1 MAFAFT
7 YNAGSGTVMPV
18 VIRSRIR
25 WNVEP
30 VPLNPNFRVVVAPGC
45 PWKDRVTVTEKEIIE
60 AGKAVRFI
68 VALQGRFT
76 LGEYEALVAGKE
88 PVRLSVTLYPLA
100 VPVPTIGV
108 PVPTGPGPMTEIVV
122 IGPPDF
128 SPAALELA
136 PEPVPDASDGS
147 PMAALTARLTFSDI
161 LVPTD
166 AEIAGLARQ
175 DWFRV
180 VSRADRVGLVT
191 ETAEGGGKRALFRAH
206 GLAPGTPQNDSFDV
220 GVAVRVGGRRVEQR
234 TALTLVPKKRYVLRV
249 SADHLSVSQGR
260 PAAFNAHLLE
270 ETAPGKEVPVPKA
283 VITVGESAETAGRL
297 RVGVREGTGRVDC
310 TVTQVGGA
318 SGESAGLIVTA
329 RVGRESFSHRVAV
342 DLGEAPSIVLVTAFD
357 PRGGTS
363 LDPFD
368 PESVVVVDAR
378 LDPVPGATLGER
390 ERSASI
396 SFDPARVDGLEIL
409 CASTFADEPW
419 WSAVEVRARV
429 TGPADTR
436 LPDAVDIEVVATM
449 GRTDL
454 SRATVHIPLGTAAA
468 LDVSPGEVFLL
479 AHPENRQ
486 GRALA
491 PSHVDVSVAVSTT
504 SGRAWTCELVP
515 DDDSRGLV
523 EVERLKE
530 EDYGANFRVTV
541 SPDVAPADPP
551 IGPGAWERRVLL
563 HPVATSGAQVLKGAD
578 VPVVVSFEGLYIAGI
593 YAWQGEGWKTS
604 GHETKVPLRADL
616 PVKDPHRVAFVR
628 FAVMAWN
635 GTRVEDDARMAE
647 AIEFER
653 PESDSEPARIL
664 FSLGDLVKPER
675 HPDPYSSLEGAWRF
689 EFKRFVPGEGENY
702 PAGILARAGP
712 WMCTVPLE
720 IVTAGRKRK
729 IGTLSEE
736 QTRLL
741 VFIEDAIP
749 RERPEYSHLVHDLAA
764 FGKKHAGAR
773 DYVALRDVI
782 WEEAQRI
789 WREDQQDYLTWKPW
803 ETTILTGL
811 EATKKV
817 GDFAFMA
824 VVGYYT
830 RNLGFAASFASQQFV
845 PLLKDELVEFFNF
858 YTDRYG
864 AGEDD
869 LSAVWWKY
877 YELNRARWIEM
888 QAVAGV
894 DTLIMKNFD
903 PRNPS
908 VRILVMLWI
917 WKFIYHKVRPGPT
930 GETCSY
936 YEAFEASSWD
946 MAHLAF
952 AMVFQ
957 EFLNASGD
965 RTLSEAWAQATRQGG
980 AGARGPPK
988 PLSQFEA
995 DKLWNR
1001 LRTGLHKDG
1010 GGEWIMREADVLDLM
1025 RHPEQVRRLD
1035 REGEFDLRAG
1045 FERTRK
1051 EIYDRH
1057 DAQLVEALKTAH
1069 PEYAGKEI
1077 IVAEFGTPGAKPG
1090 EKLNTDRDYRVVEVI
1105 AWNTDGTPRVVREV
1119 PRTKWEA
1126 SSYEIFARET
1136 GCPNWKDPVA
1146 AKEWAEQRQ
1155 QLGTDAIHEEACMD
1169 FKDQGHIRW
1178 DEATRSF
1185 VRTVEPSMQ
1194 SNVTRVSA
1202 GHGRLYD
1209 PPGIARMYRTKVG
1222 DAYRNFG
1229 APEAYV
1235 QASKGVKMLDQIR
1248 NGYSKNYEIPELPAT
1263 FQKAAEA
1270 VHEAAKHPWD
1280 PAAIERAN
1288 RAIQK
1293 EGFGDITSFTEA
1305 MANGWEG
1312 LSLAKPKAGG
1322 GPG

>member
-1 MAFAFT
+1 MSFAFT
-7 YNAGSGTVMPV
+7 YDPGSNTVRPV

-60 AGKAVRFI
+60 AGKAVRFT

-88 PVRLSVTLYPLA
+88 PIRLSVTLYPLA
-100 VPVPTIGV
+100 APVPTIGV
-108 PVPTGPGPMTEIVV
+108 PVPSGPGPMTEVVV

-128 SPAALELA
+128 SPAALELS
-136 PEPVPDASDGS
+136 PESVPDASDGT
-147 PMAALTARLTFSDI
+147 PMAALTARLTFSDL

-180 VSRADRVGLVT
+180 ATRGDRVGLVT
-191 ETAEGGGKRALFRAH
+191 ETKEGGGKRALFRAH
-206 GLAPGTPQNDSFDV
+206 GLGPGISGNDSFDV
-220 GVAVRVGGRRVEQR
+220 GAAVRVGGRRVEQR
-234 TALTLVPKKRYVLRV
+234 TTLTLVPKKTYVLRV
-249 SADHLSVSQGR
+249 SEDHLSVSQGR
-260 PAAFNAHLLE
+260 PAAFHARLLE
-270 ETAPGKEVPVPKA
+270 ETAPRKEVPVPKA
-283 VITVGESAETAGRL
+283 VITVAESAETAGKL
-297 RVGVREGTGRVDC
+297 RVSVREGTGRVDC
-310 TVTQVGGA
+310 TVTQVSGA

-329 RVGRESFSHRVAV
+329 RMGRESFSHRVAV
-342 DLGEAPSIVLVTAFD
+342 DLGEAPSVVLVTAFD

-368 PESVVVVDAR
+368 PESVVVIDAR
-378 LDPVPGATLGER
+378 LDPGPGATLGDR
-390 ERSASI
+390 ERNATI
-396 SFDPARVDGLEIL
+396 RFEAAQVDNLDVSCRPL
-409 CASTFADEPW
+409 NAVDEPW
-419 WSAVEVRARV
+419 WYAAEVRARV

-436 LPDAVDIEVVATM
+436 LPDAVEVEVVATV
-449 GRTDL
+449 GRSDL
-454 SRATVHIPLGTAAA
+454 TRDTVRIPLGLQAR
-468 LDVSPGEVFLL
+468 LDVSPGEVSLL

-486 GRALA
+486 GRAPA
-491 PSHVDVSVAVSTT
+491 PPHVDVSLAVSTF
-504 SGRAWTCELVP
+504 SGRAWTYELFA
-515 DDDSRGLV
+515 DDDARGLV
-523 EVERLKE
+523 VVDGPQEAG
-530 EDYGANFRVTV
+530 DGASFRVTV
-541 SPDVAPADPP
+541 SPDAAPAEPP
-551 IGPGAWERRVLL
+551 IGTGAWERRVLL
-563 HPVATSGAQVLKGAD
+563 HPVATSGDLVLRGPD
-578 VPVVVSFEGLYIAGI
+578 VPVTVSFEGLYIARI
-593 YAWQGEGWKTS
+593 YTWQRGGWKTS
-604 GHETKVPLRADL
+604 GHETTVPLRVDL
-616 PVKDPHRVAFVR
+616 PMKDPHRVAFVR
-628 FAVMAWN
+628 FAMMTWN
-635 GTRVEDDARMAE
+635 GTRVEDNPRLADSIA
-647 AIEFER
+647 FER

-675 HPDPYSSLEGAWRF
+675 HPDPYSGLEGAWRF
-689 EFKRFVPGEGENY
+689 EFRRFVPGDGGTY
-702 PAGILARAGP
+702 PAGIVACSGP
-712 WMCTVPLE
+712 WECAVPLE
-720 IVTAGRKRK
+720 IVTAGRTRK

-741 VFIEDAIP
+741 VFIEDVIP
-749 RERPEYSHLVHDLAA
+749 RERPEYSILVHDLAA
-764 FGKKHAGAR
+764 LGKKHAGAR
-773 DYVALRDVI
+773 DYAIIREVI
-782 WEEAQRI
+782 WEVAQRI
-789 WREDQQDYLTWKPW
+789 WQEDQQDYLTWKPW

-811 EATKKV
+811 GAAKKV

-845 PLLKDELVEFFNF
+845 PLLKDELIEFFNF
-858 YTDRYG
+858 YADRYE

-869 LSAVWWKY
+869 LQAAWWRY
-877 YELNRARWIEM
+877 YELNRARWFEM
-888 QAVAGV
+888 QVVAGV
-894 DTLIMKNFD
+894 DTVIMVNFD

-908 VRILVMLWI
+908 VRILVVLWI
-917 WKFIYHKVRPGPT
+917 WKFVYHKVRPKPN
-930 GETCSY
+930 GEACSY

-965 RTLSEAWAQATRQGG
+965 RTLNEAWVKATRQGG

-988 PLSQFEA
+988 PLSQMPA
-995 DKLWNR
+995 DMLWNR
-1001 LRTGLHKDG
+1001 LRKGLHKDG
-1010 GGEWIMREADVLDLM
+1010 GGEWVALEGDVLDLM

-1045 FERTRK
+1045 FERTRQK
-1051 EIYDRH
+1051 IYERH
-1057 DAQLVEALKTAH
+1057 DAQLVESLKAAH
-1069 PEYAGKEI
+1069 PEYAGKDI

-1090 EKLNTDRDYRVVEVI
+1090 EKLNTDRDYRVVEVLE
-1105 AWNTDGTPRVVREV
+1105 WNPDGTPRVVREV
-1119 PRTKWEA
+1119 PRTKWED

-1178 DEATRSF
+1178 DDATGSF

-1194 SNVTRVSA
+1194 SNVTRVAA

-1209 PPGIARMYRTKVG
+1209 PPGIAQMYRTKVG

-1229 APEAYV
+1229 APEAFV
-1235 QASKGVKMLDQIR
+1235 QASKGVKMLDKVR
-1248 NGYSKNYEIPELPAT
+1248 NGYSMNHEIPDLPDN
-1263 FQKAAEA
+1263 FRRAADA

-1280 PAAIERAN
+1280 PAEIQRAN
-1288 RAIQK
+1288 RALEK

-1305 MANGWEG
+1305 MANGWQS
-1312 LSLAKPKAGG
+1312 LTLAKPKVGG
-1322 GPG
+1322 

>member
-1 MAFAFT
+1 VTFAFT
-7 YNAGSGTVMPV
+7 YDTGSGTVRPV

-45 PWKDRVTVTEKEIIE
+45 PWKDRVAITEKEIIE
-60 AGKAVRFI
+60 AGKAVRFT

-76 LGEYEALVAGKE
+76 LGEYEALVAGKQ

-100 VPVPTIGV
+100 APVPTIGV
-108 PVPTGPGPMTEIVV
+108 PVPTGPGPMTEVVV

-128 SPAALELA
+128 SPAALTLA
-136 PEPVPDASDGS
+136 PESVPDAGDGS
-147 PMAALTARLTFSDI
+147 PMAALTARLAFPDL

-166 AEIAGLARQ
+166 TEITNLARQ

-180 VSRADRVGLVT
+180 VSRTDRVGLVT
-191 ETAEGGGKRALFRAH
+191 EKAEGDGKRALFRAH
-206 GLAPGTPQNDSFDV
+206 GLAPGTSGNDSFDV
-220 GVAVRVGGRRVEQR
+220 GVSVRVAGRTVEHR
-234 TALTLVPKKRYVLRV
+234 TTITLVPKKTYVLRV
-249 SADHLSVSQGR
+249 SANRISVSQGR
-260 PAAFNAHLLE
+260 PAVFHALLLE
-270 ETAPGKEVPVPKA
+270 EAAPGKEVPVPKA
-283 VITVGESAETAGRL
+283 VIAVAESAETVGRL

-318 SGESAGLIVTA
+318 TGESAGLIVTA
-329 RVGRESFSHRVAV
+329 RVGRESFSSRVTV
-342 DLGEAPSIVLVTAFD
+342 DLGEAPSAVLVTAFD

-368 PESVVVVDAR
+368 SESVVVIDAR
-378 LDPVPGATLGER
+378 LDPGPGATLGDR
-390 ERSASI
+390 ERNAT
-396 SFDPARVDGLEIL
+396 FRFEAAPVDGLDIS
-409 CASTFADEPW
+409 CTSTFADEPW

-436 LPDAVDIEVVATM
+436 LPDAVEVDVVATVN
-449 GRTDL
+449 RVDL
-454 SRATVHIPLGTAAA
+454 PHALVRIMLGHAAV
-468 LDVSPGEVFLL
+468 LEVSPGEVSLL
-479 AHPENRQ
+479 AHPENRL
-486 GRALA
+486 GRVPA
-491 PSHVDVSVAVSTT
+491 PPHADVSLAVSTV
-504 SGRAWTCELVP
+504 SGRAWTYELVA
-515 DDDSRGLV
+515 DDDARGLV
-523 EVERLKE
+523 LVDGLQAEG
-530 EDYGANFRVTV
+530 DGASFRVAV
-541 SPDVAPADPP
+541 SPDAAPADPP

-563 HPVATSGAQVLKGAD
+563 HPVATSGDLVLRGPD
-578 VPVVVSFEGLYIAGI
+578 VPVTVSFEGVYIAGI
-593 YAWQGEGWKTS
+593 YTWKEGDWKTS
-604 GHETKVPLRADL
+604 GHETTVPLRADL
-616 PVKDPHRVAFVR
+616 PMKDPHRVAFVR
-628 FAVMAWN
+628 FGVMTWN
-635 GTRVEDDARMAE
+635 GTRVEDTPRLADS
-647 AIEFER
+647 IEFER

-675 HPDPYSSLEGAWRF
+675 HPDPYSGLEGAWRF
-689 EFKRFVPGEGENY
+689 EFKRFVPGDGGTY
-702 PAGILARAGP
+702 PAGILARSAP
-712 WMCTVPLE
+712 WECAVPLE
-720 IVTAGRKRK
+720 IVTAGRDRT

-736 QTRLL
+736 LTRLL
-741 VFIEDAIP
+741 VFIEDVIP
-749 RERPEYSHLVHDLAA
+749 RERPEYSHLVHDLAGL
-764 FGKKHAGAR
+764 GKKHAGAR
-773 DYVALRDVI
+773 DYAVLREAI
-782 WEEAQRI
+782 WAEAQRI

-811 EATKKV
+811 TAAKKV

-830 RNLGFAASFASQQFV
+830 RNFGFAASFASQQFV
-845 PLLKDELVEFFNF
+845 PLLKDELVEFFNY
-858 YTDRYG
+858 YTDRYE

-877 YELNRARWIEM
+877 YLLNRARWIEM

-894 DTLIMKNFD
+894 DTLIMVNFD

-908 VRILVMLWI
+908 VRVLVMLWI
-917 WKFIYHKVRPGPT
+917 WKFVYHKVRPKPN

-980 AGARGPPK
+980 GGVRGPPK
-988 PLSQFEA
+988 PLSQMEA
-995 DKLWNR
+995 DMLWNR
-1001 LRTGLHKDG
+1001 LRTGLHWNG
-1010 GGEWIMREADVLDLM
+1010 REWVVREADVLDLM

-1035 REGEFDLRAG
+1035 REGGSDLKAG
-1045 FERTRK
+1045 FERTRQ
-1051 EIYDRH
+1051 EIYERH
-1057 DAQLVEALKTAH
+1057 DSQLVESLKANH

-1077 IVAEFGTPGAKPG
+1077 IIAEFGTPGAKPG
-1090 EKLNTDRDYRVVEVI
+1090 EKLNTDRDYRVVEVLER
-1105 AWNTDGTPRVVREV
+1105 NPDGTPRVVREV
-1119 PRTKWEA
+1119 PRTKWED

-1178 DEATRSF
+1178 DDATKSF

-1194 SNVTRVSA
+1194 SNVTRVSG

-1222 DAYRNFG
+1222 DAYRTFG
-1229 APEAYV
+1229 APEAFV
-1235 QASKGVKMLDQIR
+1235 QASKGVKMLDKVR
-1248 NGYSKNYEIPELPAT
+1248 NGYSMNHEIPDLPDN
-1263 FQKAAEA
+1263 FRKAADA

-1280 PAAIERAN
+1280 PVEIERAN

-1293 EGFGDITSFTEA
+1293 EGYGDITSFTEA

-1312 LSLAKPKAGG
+1312 LSLAKPKTGG